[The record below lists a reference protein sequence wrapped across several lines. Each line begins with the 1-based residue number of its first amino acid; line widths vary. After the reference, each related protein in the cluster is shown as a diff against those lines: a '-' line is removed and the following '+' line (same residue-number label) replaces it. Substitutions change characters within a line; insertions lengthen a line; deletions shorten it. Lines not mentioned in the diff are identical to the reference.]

1 MGPVKKTFPAFLAVS
16 LFLAGCT
23 TPTAMRKFIVE
34 PETKLSSTP
43 KSVILKSNVGEV
55 MIARYNLRTV
65 PGFVATNDYMFRNKD
80 IATDF
85 RTEDDSSG
93 PYRKLINDAFRVR
106 TRYELPLSGIEIRKG
121 SLWACGHTTA
131 DNVCICSSED
141 AAKSQEMDYFRQNFN
156 MHIDSGGKA
165 RMISDKEYT
174 KTYDIHYGPAGL
186 FAPTDVILKGSLK
199 QELVYNGKSKDTIR
213 MSYLEYVDDMARPS
227 FFQELTYDLS
237 ESRLIAFRDIRMEV
251 LEATNIG
258 IRFVVK

>member
-1 MGPVKKTFPAFLAVS
+1 
-16 LFLAGCT
+16 
-23 TPTAMRKFIVE
+23 MRKFVVE
-34 PETKLSSTP
+34 PETNVSSTP
-43 KSVILKSNVGEV
+43 KSVNRKSNVGEV
-55 MIARYNLRTV
+55 MIARYNLRTI
-65 PGFVATNDYMFRNKD
+65 PGFVATNDYMIRNTD

-85 RTEDDSSG
+85 KTDTDSSD

-106 TRYELPLSGIEIRKG
+106 NRYELPLSGIEIRKG
-121 SLWACGHTTA
+121 SLWACRHKTA

-141 AAKSQEMDYFRQNFN
+141 AANSPEMDYFRQNFN
-156 MHIDSGGKA
+156 MHIDSGGKV

-199 QELVYNGKSKDTIR
+199 QELVYNGNSRDTIR
-213 MSYLEYVDDMARPS
+213 ISYLEYVDDMARPS
-227 FFQELTYDLS
+227 FFQELAYDLS

-251 LEATNIG
+251 LDATNIS